1 MKAIAPLC
9 LVAAALSGCG
19 NIAAV
24 KSFNTQFASPTSGE
38 TARLRVS
45 SDGMVR
51 GVPGLECVD
60 WYSPGAGV
68 IVVPNETFAQRNS
81 EKLGMPAGKPV
92 PAGWAS
98 SEVRVAAGKP
108 LTLTFLD
115 GGRAVSYNQKSTCL
129 GMFSFTPEAGADY
142 ELTLHGY
149 SACDVEFNR
158 IDGATPAPVKATE
171 ADYCS
176 AIANF

>member
-1 MKAIAPLC
+1 MKTIVVLS
-9 LVAAALSGCG
+9 LAATVLSGCG

-24 KSFNTQFASPTSGE
+24 KSFNTQFASPASGE
-38 TARLRVS
+38 TARLRVM

-51 GVPGLECVD
+51 GVPGLACVD

-68 IVVPNETFAQRNS
+68 IIVPNETFAQRNN

-92 PAGWAS
+92 PAGWAT

-115 GGRAVSYNQKSTCL
+115 GGRAVSYDQKSTCL
-129 GMFSFTPEAGADY
+129 GMFTFTPQAGADY
-142 ELTLHGY
+142 ELELRGY
-149 SACDVEFNR
+149 RGCGVDFTR
-158 IDGATPAPVKATE
+158 IDGATPEPVKATKAE
-171 ADYCS
+171 YCS